1 MCLDDTIKIDC
12 FTCKSIIIEQDIQ
25 GGKFMKKLIATICAV
40 ALTASLAAP
49 MTVSAA
55 TKDDI
60 INEMYSSFEIGGR
73 TRRIPSRYVTLV
85 VRYLDNN
92 NLSSAQ
98 LDEALAAWSEAK
110 EIWIAT
116 GEPVFEELPSDVKMQ
131 LAGKAANML
140 KKLGA
145 TVSFSGTTATIV
157 DPNGKSYSV
166 NTLHDLSALVGAS
179 SGGDNGSN
187 GNTGSDP
194 WDSGETSGDLPDGG
208 HWELEGNTV
217 TITDKDG
224 NVSTIEVNPI
234 KQTGAGVDTSSAVAV
249 AALLIAGLTATVV
262 VARKNRLGED
272 CE

>member
-1 MCLDDTIKIDC
+1 
-12 FTCKSIIIEQDIQ
+12 
-25 GGKFMKKLIATICAV
+25 MKKLIAAICAV

-60 INEMYSSFEIGGR
+60 INEMYTSFEIGGI

-98 LDEALAAWSEAK
+98 LDDALAAWREAK

-116 GEPVFEELPSDVKMQ
+116 GEPVFEDLSSDVQMQ

-179 SGGDNGSN
+179 TGGDNG
-187 GNTGSDP
+187 GTGSNDP
-194 WDSGETSGDLPDGG
+194 WNNGETSGDLPDGG

-249 AALLIAGLTATVV
+249 AALLIAGLSATVI
-262 VARKNRLGED
+262 VARKNRLNED

>member
-1 MCLDDTIKIDC
+1 
-12 FTCKSIIIEQDIQ
+12 
-25 GGKFMKKLIATICAV
+25 MKKIISAVCAV
-40 ALTASLAAP
+40 ALMASLAAP
-49 MTVSAA
+49 MQVAAA

-60 INEMYSSFEIGGR
+60 INEMFTSFEVGGIKR
-73 TRRIPSRYVTLV
+73 QIPSRYVTLV

-98 LDEALAAWSEAK
+98 LDEALAAGREAK

-116 GEPVFEELPSDVKMQ
+116 GQPTFEKLSSDIKMQ
-131 LAGKAANML
+131 LAGKAASMM

-145 TVSFSGTTATIV
+145 TVSFSGTTLTVV

-179 SGGDNGSN
+179 SGGNNGTGSN
-187 GNTGSDP
+187 DP
-194 WDSGETSGDLPDGG
+194 WNNGETSGDLPDGG

-224 NVSTIEVNPI
+224 NVSTIEINPI
-234 KQTGAGVDTSSAVAV
+234 KQTGAGMDTSSAVAV
-249 AALLIAGLTATVV
+249 AALLIAGLSATVI

>member
-1 MCLDDTIKIDC
+1 
-12 FTCKSIIIEQDIQ
+12 
-25 GGKFMKKLIATICAV
+25 MKKIISAVCAV
-40 ALTASLAAP
+40 ALMASLAAP
-49 MTVSAA
+49 MQVAAA
-55 TKDDI
+55 TKADI
-60 INEMYSSFEIGGR
+60 LNEMFTSFEVGGIKR
-73 TRRIPSRYVTLV
+73 QIPSRYVTLV

-98 LDEALAAWSEAK
+98 LDEALAAGREAK

-116 GEPVFEELPSDVKMQ
+116 GQPTFEKLSSDIKMQ
-131 LAGKAANML
+131 LAGKAASMM

-145 TVSFSGTTATIV
+145 TVSFSGTTLTVV

-179 SGGDNGSN
+179 SGGNNGTGSN
-187 GNTGSDP
+187 DP
-194 WDSGETSGDLPDGG
+194 WNNGETSGDLPDGG

-224 NVSTIEVNPI
+224 NVSTIEINPI
-234 KQTGAGVDTSSAVAV
+234 KQTGAGMDTSSAVAV
-249 AALLIAGLTATVV
+249 AALLIAGLSATVI

>member
-1 MCLDDTIKIDC
+1 
-12 FTCKSIIIEQDIQ
+12 
-25 GGKFMKKLIATICAV
+25 MKKIISAVCAV
-40 ALTASLAAP
+40 ALMASLAAP
-49 MTVSAA
+49 MQVAAA

-60 INEMYSSFEIGGR
+60 INEMFTSFEVGGIKR
-73 TRRIPSRYVTLV
+73 QIPSRYVTLV

-98 LDEALAAWSEAK
+98 LDEALAAGREAK

-116 GEPVFEELPSDVKMQ
+116 GQPTFEKLSSDIKMQ
-131 LAGKAANML
+131 LAGKAASMM

-145 TVSFSGTTATIV
+145 TVSFSGTTLTVV

-179 SGGDNGSN
+179 TSGGNNGTGSN
-187 GNTGSDP
+187 DP
-194 WDSGETSGDLPDGG
+194 WNNGETSGDLPDGG

-224 NVSTIEVNPI
+224 NVSTIEINPI
-234 KQTGAGVDTSSAVAV
+234 KQTGAGVDTSSALAV
-249 AALLIAGLTATVV
+249 AALLIAGLSATVI
-262 VARKNRLGED
+262 VARKNCLGED

>member
-1 MCLDDTIKIDC
+1 
-12 FTCKSIIIEQDIQ
+12 
-25 GGKFMKKLIATICAV
+25 MKKLIAMICAV
-40 ALTASLAAP
+40 AMTVALAAP

-60 INEMYSSFEIGGR
+60 INEMFTSFEVGGR
-73 TRRIPSRYVTLV
+73 TRQVPSRYVTLV

-98 LDEALAAWSEAK
+98 LDEALAAGREAK

-116 GEPVFEELPSDVKMQ
+116 GQPTFEKLSTDVKMQ
-131 LAGKAANML
+131 LAGKAASMM

-145 TVSFSGTTATIV
+145 TVSFSGKTMTIV

-166 NTLHDLSALVGAS
+166 NTLHDLSTLVGAS
-179 SGGDNGSN
+179 TSGGTGS
-187 GNTGSDP
+187 NTGSNP

-224 NVSTIEVNPI
+224 NVSTIEINPI

-249 AALLIAGLTATVV
+249 AALLIAGLAATVV
-262 VARKNRLGED
+262 IARKNHLGED